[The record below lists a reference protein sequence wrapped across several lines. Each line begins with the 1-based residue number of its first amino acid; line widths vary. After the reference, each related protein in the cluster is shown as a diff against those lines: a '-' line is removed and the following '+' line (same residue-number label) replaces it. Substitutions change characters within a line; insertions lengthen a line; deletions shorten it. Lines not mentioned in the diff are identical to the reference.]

1 MPGRL
6 SFRTSADGS
15 ESPSE
20 RMRIDSSG
28 NVGISNTGP
37 AAQLHIGST
46 DSSLGTTSGDEL
58 ENLRLQYDVA
68 NTDVIKF
75 RAVRNGDGTDWQTVR
90 HEIIRRVDSTNMGA
104 ICLGNSGS
112 DTITFREGTTE
123 RARID
128 GSGDFLVATTS
139 DSLST
144 SSFGHALL
152 SSGRAQHSRNTGGSG
167 VVFDA
172 FGNAGQCRILG
183 DGDLQNTNNSYGAVS
198 DIRLKENIVDTDN
211 KLDILNK
218 VRIVDFNFIEK
229 EDTQT
234 GVIAQELEELLPDLV
249 STGEDGF
256 KAVKYSRFVPM
267 LIKAVQEQQE
277 QIESLKSEIANL
289 TGE

>member
-1 MPGRL
+1 FHTGGSQRAQFDASGNFGIGTTNPSHNLHVFANTGTTQGITSQVNNANAANFQFEKSRGGSSGPSVVQSGDDLGNLVFAGYDGDSYASAATIKGEVDGTPGDGDMPGRL

-46 DSSLGTTSGDEL
+46 DSNLGTTSGDEL

-75 RAVRNGDGTDWQTVR
+75 RAVRNGDGSDWQTVR
-90 HEIIRRVDSTNMGA
+90 HEIVRRVDSTNMGA

-128 GSGDFLVATTS
+128 GSGDFLVAT
-139 DSLST
+139 
-144 SSFGHALL
+144 
-152 SSGRAQHSRNTGGSG
+152 
-167 VVFDA
+167 
-172 FGNAGQCRILG
+172 
-183 DGDLQNTNNSYGAVS
+183 
-198 DIRLKENIVDTDN
+198 
-211 KLDILNK
+211 
-218 VRIVDFNFIEK
+218 
-229 EDTQT
+229 
-234 GVIAQELEELLPDLV
+234 
-249 STGEDGF
+249 
-256 KAVKYSRFVPM
+256 
-267 LIKAVQEQQE
+267 
-277 QIESLKSEIANL
+277 
-289 TGE
+289 